1 MSGPPRPRKS
11 CSPPKRKLFSE
22 IVSRVVD
29 WYAID
34 RREEADGEID
44 EVQRLA
50 IVSRCE
56 FIDARRTNR
65 LICGD
70 CTNEIDLTEHF
81 RDRLVRS
88 AGLGQYG

>member
-1 MSGPPRPRKS
+1 MALGLSYRCS
-11 CSPPKRKLFSE
+11 CGKKYKIYMPKRKLFSE
-22 IVSRVVD
+22 IVNRVVD

-34 RREEADGEID
+34 RREEDDGEID

-81 RDRLVRS
+81 RDRLVRI
-88 AGLGQYG
+88 